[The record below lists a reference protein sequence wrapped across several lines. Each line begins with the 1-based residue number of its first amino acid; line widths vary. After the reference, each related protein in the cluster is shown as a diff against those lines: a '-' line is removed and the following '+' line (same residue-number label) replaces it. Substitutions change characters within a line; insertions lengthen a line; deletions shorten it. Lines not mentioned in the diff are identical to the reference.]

1 MKRHWNKFLNWLIPG
16 RRVRIL
22 ARMMK
27 QNQELSLYDES
38 WDELKKN

>member
-27 QNQELSLYDES
+27 QNQELGLYDES